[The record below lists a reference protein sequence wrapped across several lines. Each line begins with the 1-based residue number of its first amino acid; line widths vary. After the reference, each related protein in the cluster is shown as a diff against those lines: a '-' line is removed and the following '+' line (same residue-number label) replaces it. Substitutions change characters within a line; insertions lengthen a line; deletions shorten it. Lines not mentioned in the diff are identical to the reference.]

1 MSKKQVIFSDGK
13 RKTFEKIIK
22 QQTAEKKRE
31 LNRTLDN
38 KVDGLFSK
46 KYPLFLKDIKV
57 KKDLDILKKASDQ
70 LDAFE
75 RELENKKERLKDA
88 VKVAC
93 KKLETICQRQAK
105 INGWDASFTYG
116 YTDFSDYNGKLEN
129 ICREELTKQFR
140 KSTKEGQELDKIDN
154 KVNNL
159 LMTLSYPN
167 LVAEEVDLNKA
178 LEDGSSMLSI
188 ALNPNTLKQISN

>member
-31 LNRTLDN
+31 LNRSLDN

-57 KKDLDILKKASDQ
+57 KKDLDILKKASEQ

-75 RELENKKERLKDA
+75 RELEN
-88 VKVAC
+88 
-93 KKLETICQRQAK
+93 
-105 INGWDASFTYG
+105 
-116 YTDFSDYNGKLEN
+116 
-129 ICREELTKQFR
+129 ICREEITKQLR
-140 KSTKEGQELDKIDN
+140 KSTKEGQELDAIDN
-154 KVNNL
+154 RVDNL
-159 LMTLSYPN
+159 LLTLSYPN
-167 LVAEEVDLNKA
+167 LMADPVDFNKA
-178 LEDGSSMLSI
+178 LENGGQMLAI
-188 ALNPNTLKQISN
+188 ALNPKTLNQIEGS

>member
-31 LNRTLDN
+31 LNRSLDN

-57 KKDLDILKKASDQ
+57 KKDLDILKKASAQ

-75 RELENKKERLKDA
+75 RELETKKERLKDS
-88 VKVAC
+88 VKVDC
-93 KKLETICQRQAK
+93 NIYHSCSSSLPVTCSCNFLR
-105 INGWDASFTYG
+105 SH
-116 YTDFSDYNGKLEN
+116 FSP
-129 ICREELTKQFR
+129 CF
-140 KSTKEGQELDKIDN
+140 STKFAIK
-154 KVNNL
+154 
-159 LMTLSYPN
+159 
-167 LVAEEVDLNKA
+167 
-178 LEDGSSMLSI
+178 SI
-188 ALNPNTLKQISN
+188 